1 MLDRYWAQNRAGGD
15 CHPSV
20 TATSTTR
27 VFANSLSHFGDAG
40 QMPLTMRQLLAWP
53 LVRRVAPVL
62 GLGVLLGF
70 AAPFATHPPLSA
82 PVRYGFWI
90 GMVFVGYFAALAA
103 EKLIP
108 DTPVSRPEFRL
119 GAVAIAS
126 ALPLTFVAAW
136 VIPILRPGHV
146 YQPLQLPALFGP
158 VAAVQL
164 AIVFTSLRKP
174 SGLVAPSPAGS
185 RDPSGSFPPALLSR
199 LPHRLGHQIL
209 ALEAEDHY
217 LRVHTTIGS
226 DLVLMRLS
234 DAVAAIEP
242 DLGLQVHRSWWVAQ
256 DAISE
261 FVRSDQRSHLKLI
274 NGLVVPVGRTYTAAV
289 RTRAAR
295 LPLGG

>member
-1 MLDRYWAQNRAGGD
+1 
-15 CHPSV
+15 
-20 TATSTTR
+20 
-27 VFANSLSHFGDAG
+27 
-40 QMPLTMRQLLAWP
+40 
-53 LVRRVAPVL
+53 
-62 GLGVLLGF
+62 VLLGF
-70 AAPFATHPPLSA
+70 AAPFASHPPLSA

-90 GMVFVGYFAALAA
+90 VMVFVGYFAALAA
-103 EKLIP
+103 EKLVP
-108 DTPVSRPEFRL
+108 ETSVSRPELRL
-119 GAVAIAS
+119 GALAIAS

-164 AIVFTSLRKP
+164 AIVFTLLRKP
-174 SGLVAPSPAGS
+174 SGPVPPSLEEIKDASVP
-185 RDPSGSFPPALLSR
+185 FPTALLSR
-199 LPHRLGHQIL
+199 LPHRLGAQIV

-226 DLVLMRLS
+226 DLILMRLS

-256 DAISE
+256 DAICE
-261 FVRSDQRSHLKLI
+261 LVRSNDRSRLKLR
-274 NGLVVPVGRTYTAAV
+274 NGLLVPVGRTYTAAV

-295 LPLGG
+295 VPLAG

>member
-1 MLDRYWAQNRAGGD
+1 
-15 CHPSV
+15 
-20 TATSTTR
+20 
-27 VFANSLSHFGDAG
+27 
-40 QMPLTMRQLLAWP
+40 MPFTMRQLPAWP
-53 LVRRVAPVL
+53 LARRIAPVL
-62 GLGVLLGF
+62 GLGLLLGF
-70 AAPFATHPPLSA
+70 AAPFASHPPLSA

-103 EKLIP
+103 EKLVP
-108 DTPVSRPEFRL
+108 ESSVPRPEFRL

-126 ALPLTFVAAW
+126 ALPLTFIAAW
-136 VIPILRPGHV
+136 VIPVLRPGHL

-164 AIVFTSLRKP
+164 AIVFTFLRKP
-174 SGLVAPSPAGS
+174 SGLVPPFPAGS
-185 RDPSGSFPPALLSR
+185 RNASGSFPPALLSR
-199 LPHRLGHQIL
+199 VPHRLGNQIV

-234 DAVAAIEP
+234 DAVATIEP

-256 DAISE
+256 DAICE
-261 FVRSDQRSHLKLI
+261 FVRSDQRSHLKLR
-274 NGLVVPVGRTYTAAV
+274 NGLLVPVGRTYMAAV

-295 LPLGG
+295 LPLTG